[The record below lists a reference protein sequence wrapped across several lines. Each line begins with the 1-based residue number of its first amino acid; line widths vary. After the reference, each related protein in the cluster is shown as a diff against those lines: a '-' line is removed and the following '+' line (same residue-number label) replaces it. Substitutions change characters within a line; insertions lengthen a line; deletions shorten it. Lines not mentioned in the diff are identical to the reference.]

1 MNAPRTTDSD
11 RKADTSTTATTE
23 PTAATVLVSCPQ
35 CGKKYRVKAASLQ
48 KALQC
53 KCGGK
58 LQPLIQTDGK
68 PAPQV
73 VVNSVYANA
82 LASRRK
88 VALAVERGEDDT
100 KANPITEVYIP
111 LAVVAVCMAIMMFL
125 APRMLP
131 EHVLPWLY
139 LPAALALAIV
149 VFMPASF
156 GVLLMVASFSGTSL
170 GTLRNVLFKLAAV
183 TLGTG
188 MIADLIFFCA
198 ALRVQDY
205 APAPLYGVMPYLP
218 LVGAPL
224 GIMLGLSI
232 AETVGM
238 SLLLIIPRFIVFLV
252 LLFAVPKLFA

>member
-1 MNAPRTTDSD
+1 MNTPRSTDAD
-11 RKADTSTTATTE
+11 QKADASTTATTE
-23 PTAATVLVSCPQ
+23 PPTAVVSCTQ
-35 CGKKYRVKAASLQ
+35 CGKKFRVKAASL
-48 KALQC
+48 KKTLQC

-58 LQPLIQTDGK
+58 LQALTETEGQ

-88 VALAVERGEDDT
+88 VAQAVERGEGDIQ
-100 KANPITEVYIP
+100 ANPVTEVYIP
-111 LAVVAVCMAIMMFL
+111 LAVVAVCMAVMVFL
-125 APRMLP
+125 TPRLLP
-131 EHVLPWLY
+131 EHVSTWLY
-139 LPAALALAIV
+139 LPIALVLSLV

-156 GVLLMVASFSGTSL
+156 GVLLMVASFSGTGL
-170 GTLRNVLFKLAAV
+170 GTLRNVLLKIAAV

-188 MIADLIFFCA
+188 LIADLIFFCA

-238 SLLLIIPRFIVFLV
+238 SLLLVVPRFVVFMV
-252 LLFAVPKLFA
+252 LLFAAPKLFA